1 MIDDYKKSI
10 SDLSTEKLIE
20 LLKVHRAN
28 RRAAPVK
35 KVTKKKKER
44 KLEVTEEKRAE
55 ILSILKEAGI
65 VGEEDEDEQDS

>member
-10 SDLSTEKLIE
+10 SDLSTEELIE

-35 KVTKKKKER
+35 KTPRKKKE
-44 KLEVTEEKRAE
+44 KTLEVTEEKRAE

>member
-1 MIDDYKKSI
+1 MK
-10 SDLSTEKLIE
+10 
-20 LLKVHRAN
+20 LKVHRAN

-35 KVTKKKKER
+35 KAPRKKKE
-44 KLEVTEEKRAE
+44 KTLEVTEEKRAE